1 MMIRAE
7 TQGLSFNMWS
17 FRLSAASVIVA
28 GFLAQQGQ
36 QRFYA
41 INHEFLRAFASQA
54 PHRHF
59 GFSR

>member
-1 MMIRAE
+1 
-7 TQGLSFNMWS
+7 MWS